1 MSAESIVAA
10 LVAIVVAAL
19 FGSRGRR
26 KTPVNDLREARERAR
41 ELERQARVA
50 AEERRRADLA
60 KLEEERRKIASADD
74 DELARMLD
82 E

>member
-10 LVAIVVAAL
+10 LIAIVVAAL
-19 FGSRGRR
+19 FGARRSRP
-26 KTPVNDLREARERAR
+26 PVLDMREARERAR

-50 AEERRRADLA
+50 AQAKREAQLA
-60 KLEEERRKIASADD
+60 KLEEERRKIASASDE
-74 DELARMLD
+74 ELARMLD